1 MDQSTAMTVATAA
14 EGHAGGL
21 MMVVSPKEAKKR
33 LQQLQ
38 AFVQSVMVKEVD
50 YGIIPGTAKPT
61 LYQPGA
67 QKLAEIYGFAP
78 TIEDVETVEDWDK
91 PFFFYRKRCVLNAR
105 RNGHYIGNG
114 VGSCNSREDRYAWRW
129 VPEWNLNPTIN
140 KAELEC
146 RQKRGRNGKT
156 FMTYRVPN
164 EDIFSIVNTLEKMA
178 CKRALIHAVI
188 GATRSAGIFSQ
199 DLDDIPAEAFGD
211 ADEEP
216 PPAAQSKTQSV
227 KNRVHARAQ
236 AQTAQSAPPRGGN
249 GQGGGDDNDD
259 FISSGKVKYLWH
271 LAYERATAMGYTKDD
286 AEGIVRTVLEAHN
299 IPPHPETPDRG
310 PSTKMIPWRGEVF
323 NQICAE
329 IQAWS
334 PAGADPTEAPAADA
348 QSDQDPF

>member
-1 MDQSTAMTVATAA
+1 MDTSTALTTTPID
-14 EGHAGGL
+14 GSDGGL
-21 MMVVSPKEAKKR
+21 VMIVSPKESLKR

-50 YGIIPGTAKPT
+50 YGVIPGTTKPT

-67 QKLAEIYGFAP
+67 QKLAEIYGFSA
-78 TIEDVETVEDWDK
+78 TFEDVETVEDWEK
-91 PFFFYRKRCVLNAR
+91 PFFLYRKRCVLKAR
-105 RNGHYIGNG
+105 RDGRYIGNG
-114 VGSCNSREDRYAWRW
+114 IGSCNSKEDRYAWRW
-129 VPEWNLNPTIN
+129 VPEWNLSPHVD
-140 KAELEC
+140 KAGLQSRE
-146 RQKRGRNGKT
+146 KRGQRGK
-156 FMTYRVPN
+156 FLVYRVPN

-227 KNRVHARAQ
+227 KDRVHARAQ

-259 FISSGKVKYLWH
+259 YITSGKVKYLWH

-323 NQICAE
+323 NQICAK

-334 PAGADPTEAPAADA
+334 PDGANPTAAPAADA
-348 QSDQDPF
+348 QPEPEQDPF